1 MNNKEKVIEKY
12 KYELVDRYDEYLT
25 HIKNLNDDI
34 LRYKERM
41 ENEYD
46 EIIIDYEL
54 YGYPDFCHAF
64 IYQLNKADFT
74 HITAHT
80 ITNILNNMLLDRIVV
95 TYKKFV

>member
-46 EIIIDYEL
+46 EIIRL
-54 YGYPDFCHAF
+54 
-64 IYQLNKADFT
+64 
-74 HITAHT
+74 
-80 ITNILNNMLLDRIVV
+80 
-95 TYKKFV
+95 